1 MRRLGS
7 MLLLASICVAI
18 PADLMA
24 QQNTQSVTAPAVENW
39 ATKRA
44 RELTELGSAS
54 LRAGQVD
61 SAVARFN
68 EAIAADGSYGP
79 AYLALARLRE
89 STGELDEAVSVL
101 KLGMERILGF
111 WDGLFAQ
118 AELFA
123 RARRFDEATK
133 LLCEFRVA
141 NPANEPGLEKLL
153 EVAAA
158 ADRLPVALSAAR
170 KLLSLAQARND
181 AAAAKRAASKVRA
194 LMTLVGGVDPVVAGG
209 ARREPVR
216 RALARFRPR

>member
-1 MRRLGS
+1 MRRYGFLV
-7 MLLLASICVAI
+7 LLAASWFAAPDEAKAQPT
-18 PADLMA
+18 PALP
-24 QQNTQSVTAPAVENW
+24 TENW

-44 RELTELGSAS
+44 RELTELGGAA

-79 AYLALARLRE
+79 AYLALAKLRE
-89 STGELDEAVSVL
+89 STGEFDEALSVL

-133 LLCEFRVA
+133 LLCEFRIA
-141 NPANEPGLEKLL
+141 NPDHEPGLEKLL

-158 ADRLPVALSAAR
+158 ADRLPVALGAAR
-170 KLLSLAQARND
+170 KLLTLARARGD
-181 AAAAKRAASKVRA
+181 AEAAKRAASKVRA
-194 LMTLVGGVDPVVAGG
+194 LMTLVAGADPVIAGG
-209 ARREPVR
+209 SRGEAVR